1 MIIWG
6 ERGVCWAGPY
16 IYIYICMYVCMY
28 IHTHVCM
35 CMHVCTYMYIC
46 IYIYNIP
53 WEISG
58 FPFLNDVGLLYVPGD
73 TCRSAVATA
82 LATLVSG
89 GRRETPPRS
98 PSATALSALSRP
110 SSTEVAAMR
119 CPGSLGEMEISW
131 DFMGCSYQTV

>member
-1 MIIWG
+1 MG
-6 ERGVCWAGPY
+6 GKGGFAGPDH
-16 IYIYICMYVCMY
+16 IYIYVCMY

-110 SSTEVAAMR
+110 SST
-119 CPGSLGEMEISW
+119 GSGSHAVPREPW
-131 DFMGCSYQTV
+131 RNGDFMGFHGISWGVATKLFDS